1 MTDPKS
7 WAILALAALVL
18 GLWWWS
24 QQGGEEPVRQD
35 VRASHSTSPTSGQ
48 SGETDPESGLAWI
61 EESAL
66 PDQAR
71 DTLALI
77 DEGGPFPY
85 DKDDDTFGNFEGIL
99 PDHQRG
105 YYREYTVVTPGLSH
119 RGAKRIVTGDGGE
132 FYYTANHYQSFER
145 IRR

>member
-1 MTDPKS
+1 M
-7 WAILALAALVL
+7 A
-18 GLWWWS
+18 
-24 QQGGEEPVRQD
+24 R
-35 VRASHSTSPTSGQ
+35 SP
-48 SGETDPESGLAWI
+48 
-61 EESAL
+61 
-66 PDQAR
+66 
-71 DTLALI
+71 
-77 DEGGPFPY
+77 Y
-85 DKDDDTFGNFEGIL
+85 EGIL